1 MSARVERSTYLAM
14 GLLSAIFL
22 ITIGTAGAIGQPIQA
37 PRSEGDLVIIGRDE
51 VVESPVAGVQIL
63 GGSLRVDSRIE
74 GDLVAI
80 GSSVSFGP
88 EGSVGR
94 HLVALGGSVSGLERS
109 RVGGDLWAPR
119 SSIST
124 ISGKNE
130 GDALIAMMNDPFS
143 AAAAAIKLAFT
154 LFWILISIPI
164 VLIAG
169 REVRATSVEA
179 QSSLLHA
186 FLVGLVAFTSFV
198 LTAVV
203 FSYLIPYG
211 VGVLLLGILAAFAI
225 VTKVYGMVAIFHAVG
240 YAIAGGRV
248 RDESA
253 RIRGDLAFTVIGAV
267 LLGVLRLVPW
277 IGNVLWI
284 TASLIGVGVALATW
298 FGRRQPWFLAVR
310 TGEIRS

>member
-1 MSARVERSTYLAM
+1 MSARVERSTYLAV
-14 GLLSAIFL
+14 GLLSAILL

-37 PRSEGDLVIIGRDE
+37 TRSGGDLVIIGRDE

-80 GSSVSFGP
+80 GSNVSFGP

-119 SSIST
+119 SAIST
-124 ISGKNE
+124 ISGKDE

-179 QSSLLHA
+179 KSSLLHA

-211 VGVLLLGILAAFAI
+211 VGVLLLGILGAFAI

-240 YAIAGGRV
+240 FAIAGGRA

-253 RIRGDLAFTVIGAV
+253 RVRGDLAFTVIGAV

-284 TASLIGVGVALATW
+284 TASLIGIGVALATW

-310 TGEIRS
+310 TSP